1 MDVGI
6 CKGTHCQVRSY
17 YIPRTGQS
25 WDENWEGITTST
37 LPDHRGLAKL
47 ELESGKAYKFRVA
60 AINSC
65 GRGPWSEVCVDRLNS
80 FKFKPFLLRKKFWN
94 QLKKPIFF

>member
-6 CKGTHCQVRSY
+6 CKGTHCQVRTY
-17 YIPRTGQS
+17 YIPRGGQS
-25 WDENWEGITTST
+25 WDQNWDGITTST
-37 LPDHRGLAKL
+37 LPDHRALAKL

-65 GRGPWSEVCVDRLNS
+65 GRGPWSEVGDNDCKIRALIVLYCIED
-80 FKFKPFLLRKKFWN
+80 
-94 QLKKPIFF
+94 

>member
-6 CKGTHCQVRSY
+6 CKGTQCQVRTY
-17 YIPRTGQS
+17 YIPRAGQS
-25 WDENWEGITTST
+25 WDQNWEGITTST
-37 LPDHRGLAKL
+37 LPDHRALAKL

-65 GRGPWSEVCVDRLNS
+65 GRGPWSEVGTYL
-80 FKFKPFLLRKKFWN
+80 
-94 QLKKPIFF
+94 